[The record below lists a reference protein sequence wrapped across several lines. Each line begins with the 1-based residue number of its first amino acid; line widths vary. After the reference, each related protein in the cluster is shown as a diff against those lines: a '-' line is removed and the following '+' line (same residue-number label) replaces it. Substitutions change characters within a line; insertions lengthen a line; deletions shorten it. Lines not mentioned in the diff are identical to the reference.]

1 MQTTIETRIEKKS
14 DNGLSEMVK
23 NIAKTINTGIY
34 ETESEEGCN
43 AFDYLEDAL
52 DFRWITSNEMEF
64 LGARILV
71 AFGGPNIWID
81 TFRKEV
87 EGFWW
92 GSYAKA
98 EIHSDPMGLNDALE
112 DLYRSRLD
120 EARRRK

>member
-1 MQTTIETRIEKKS
+1 MQTTIETKIEKKS
-14 DNGLSEMVK
+14 DNGLSDMVK
-23 NIAKTINTGIY
+23 NIANTINTGIY

-43 AFDYLEDAL
+43 AFDYLKDAL
-52 DFRWITSNEMEF
+52 DFRWIVSNELEF

-98 EIHSDPMGLNDALE
+98 EIHSDPMGL
-112 DLYRSRLD
+112 S
-120 EARRRK
+120 